1 MKLEISAAPMPKMPE
16 NQDGDVCIAN
26 ISTAGRRQR
35 LMFGIVQFTIAI
47 IILVVLIAL
56 DVHRLWRL
64 PLLLLFWAAS
74 VGFFQWRDKTCV
86 ALSRVG
92 SREVTGRVE
101 KIEDE
106 GELAQVRRQARK
118 LIVKALL
125 VAVALTLL
133 ALAYPG

>member
-1 MKLEISAAPMPKMPE
+1 
-16 NQDGDVCIAN
+16 
-26 ISTAGRRQR
+26 
-35 LMFGIVQFTIAI
+35 
-47 IILVVLIAL
+47 
-56 DVHRLWRL
+56 
-64 PLLLLFWAAS
+64 LLFLFWAAS

-92 SREVTGRVE
+92 SREVLGHVE

-106 GELAQVRRQARK
+106 GELAQVQRQARK

-125 VAVALTLL
+125 VAIALTLL